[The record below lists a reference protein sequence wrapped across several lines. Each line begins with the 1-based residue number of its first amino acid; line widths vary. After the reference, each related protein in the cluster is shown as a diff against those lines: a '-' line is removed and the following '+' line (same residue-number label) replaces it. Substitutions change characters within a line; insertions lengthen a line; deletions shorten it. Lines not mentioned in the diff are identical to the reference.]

1 MEALVPPT
9 GRYTGQQRQLA
20 SPMTLHLPSASLV
33 LLLALASPRGAQQVS
48 EDRALPAGTSVTHV
62 GIYDYATQSLQAPP
76 ALIGG
81 ADASISCWNNDQP
94 NNYYTSLT
102 HSSTQF
108 KEALDWGTSTSC
120 TQLQRVKRFDI
131 SYSTNDTATIQL
143 RVRFYTGSLG
153 FGIKGTQVADYLL
166 TNLPG
171 STTGNQEVKQATVDV
186 SSNPFDLPN
195 GAFGTSFQCP
205 AFTAGKGT
213 GPMLVGPPNAAGDV
227 NGFDRY
233 NPNGTY
239 SGTQIY
245 TGGTPFAS
253 LYVRIYSDDGF
264 NPCAGGLIKNTS
276 ALNLGKLNPAGST
289 QISWTTKFYGTHA
302 QQPLKGALATLYLS
316 AAPTSLLVPGGEQ
329 MVDLTQLVASFPPQ
343 RFVQLAGAADKYS
356 PAFSGTPPP
365 SDPKLSYVEFSYA
378 VPNVPALIGTQ
389 YWAQMLYA
397 NPLNPGE
404 PLRWTNQVQMTICP
418 L

>member
-1 MEALVPPT
+1 MYTPRLLLSLALLSGLSGLT
-9 GRYTGQQRQLA
+9 GLAGLA
-20 SPMTLHLPSASLV
+20 SPAAAAQSA
-33 LLLALASPRGAQQVS
+33 P
-48 EDRALPAGTSVTHV
+48 ERALPAGTNVAHV
-62 GIYDYATQSLQAPP
+62 GIYDYATQSLQALPP
-76 ALIGG
+76 LIGG
-81 ADASISCWNNDQP
+81 ADAPVSCWNNVDG
-94 NNYYTSLT
+94 NNFYTSLT

-108 KEALDWGTSTSC
+108 KEALDWGTYTSC
-120 TQLQRVKRFDI
+120 TPLQRVKRFDI
-131 SYSTNDTATIQL
+131 SYSTNDSATIQL

-153 FGIKGTQVADYLL
+153 FGVKGTQIAEYTL

-171 STTGNQEVKQATVDV
+171 SVTGNQEVKQVTVDV

-233 NPNGTY
+233 NPDGSY

-253 LYVRIYSDDGF
+253 LYIRIYSDDGF
-264 NPCAGGLIKNTS
+264 NPCAGGLIKNSS
-276 ALNLGKLNPAGST
+276 AANLGKLNPAGST
-289 QISWTTKFYGTHA
+289 QVGWTTKFYGTHA
-302 QQPLKGALATLYLS
+302 QPPLKGALATLYLS
-316 AAPTSLLVPGGEQ
+316 AAPASLFVPGGEQ

-343 RFVQLAGAADKYS
+343 RFMQVAGAAEKYS
-356 PAFSGTPPP
+356 PVFTFTAPPP
-365 SDPKLSYVEFSYA
+365 DPDLSFVEFSYA